1 MKAILSVH
9 DKTGVVD
16 FARGLRELGFE
27 LYSTGGTRA
36 ALQEAGV
43 EVTGVGELTGFPEI
57 LDGRVKTLHPGVHA
71 GILARRDL
79 PAHMNQLAEYGL
91 APIDL
96 VAVNLYPFQA
106 TSVRQG
112 VSLEEAV
119 EDIDIGGPAMLR
131 AAAKNHDSVLVVV
144 SPADYDRVLAA
155 LRGGDVPS
163 PFRRQLAAAAFAH
176 TAAYDS
182 AIAAYTRALDPAEGW
197 PREYSIAGVKAQEMR
212 YGENP
217 HQAAA
222 LYRTGAQG
230 AGVAAA
236 EQLQGIEMSY
246 NNTVDV
252 DAAWDLVQ
260 DLPQPAAAIIKHAN
274 PCGVATA
281 ASLSESYQHAYE
293 GDPTSAFGGIVA
305 LNQECDVDTARQ
317 LSATFLEVVAA
328 PAFSPAALDVL
339 AAKKKLRVLKIRPA
353 AATEGVKV
361 VSGGFLVQSP
371 DAGVDDPAD
380 MHSVGRRQP
389 TDVEWEQLRL
399 AWRVV
404 KHVRSNAIVLVRDGA
419 AVGIGAGQMS
429 RVESVQLAVQR
440 AGDRAHGSVLASD
453 AFFPMVDGVEVAA
466 NAGVTAIIQPGGSVR
481 DNEVL
486 KVATERG
493 VAMVYTGRRH
503 FRH

>member
-1 MKAILSVH
+1 LKAILSVH
-9 DKTGVVD
+9 DKTGLVD
-16 FARGLRELGFE
+16 FAAGLRELGFE
-27 LYSTGGTRA
+27 IYSTGGTRK

-43 EVTGVGELTGFPEI
+43 EVSAISELTGFPEI
-57 LDGRVKTLHPGVHA
+57 MDGRVKTLHPGVHA
-71 GILARRDL
+71 GILADRSR
-79 PAHMNQLAEYGL
+79 PRHMDQLAKHGL
-91 APIDL
+91 AAIDL

-106 TSVRQG
+106 TSARPG
-112 VSLEEAV
+112 VSVDEV
-119 EDIDIGGPAMLR
+119 IEDIDIGGLAMIR
-131 AAAKNHDSVLVVV
+131 AAAKNHASVLVVV
-144 SPADYDRVLAA
+144 DPSDYDRVLMGLRDGEVPVA
-155 LRGGDVPS
+155 L
-163 PFRRQLAAAAFAH
+163 RRQLAAEAFAH

-182 AIAAYTRALDPAEGW
+182 AIAAYTRQLDPAEGW
-197 PREYSIAGVKAQEMR
+197 PRDYSLAGAKVQEMR

-222 LYRTGAQG
+222 LYRTGAG
-230 AGVAAA
+230 GVGVAAA
-236 EQLQGIEMSY
+236 EQLQGIELSY

-274 PCGVATA
+274 PCGVAVA
-281 ASLSESYQHAYE
+281 PNLSESYQHAYE
-293 GDPTSAFGGIVA
+293 SDPTSAYGGIVA

-317 LSATFLEVVAA
+317 VSATFLEVVAA
-328 PAFSPAALDVL
+328 PSFSPAALEVL
-339 AAKKKLRVLKIRPA
+339 SAKKKLRVLRIRPA
-353 AATEGVKV
+353 AATETVKV

-380 MHSVGRRQP
+380 MRSVGRRQP
-389 TDVEWEQLRL
+389 TEAQWEQLLL

-429 RVESVQLAVQR
+429 RVESVNLAVQR
-440 AGDRAHGSVLASD
+440 AGDRAAGSVLASD

-466 NAGVTAIIQPGGSVR
+466 DAGVTAIIQPGGSIR
-481 DNEVL
+481 DEEVL
-486 KVATERG
+486 EVANERG
-493 VAMVYTGRRH
+493 LAMVYTGRRH